1 MATKVIKARIQIL
14 SKTAAQLAAENP
26 VLLLG
31 EPSRET
37 DTGVEKIGDG
47 VTAYIDLP
55 VKPGSVDGADGAD
68 GVDGNDG
75 VDGLSAYQI
84 AVANGFVGN
93 EAAWLVSLQGDDGN
107 NGVDGVDGTDG
118 ADGVDGADGLS
129 AYQIA
134 VANGFV
140 GNEAAWLVSLQ
151 GDDGNNGVDGVDGT
165 DGADGVD
172 GADGLSA
179 YQIAVA
185 NGFVGNEAAWL
196 VSLQGDDGAAA
207 SIGDVGGLTE
217 ALDDRMRGTVRLTV
231 SAIPPASPS
240 VNDLWIET
248 S

>member
-1 MATKVIKARIQIL
+1 MATKVIKARIQVL

-47 VTAYIDLP
+47 VTAYADLP
-55 VKPGSVDGADGAD
+55 VRPGSA
-68 GVDGNDG
+68 
-75 VDGLSAYQI
+75 
-84 AVANGFVGN
+84 
-93 EAAWLVSLQGDDGN
+93 
-107 NGVDGVDGTDG
+107 
-118 ADGVDGADGLS
+118 DGADGLS

-140 GNEAAWLVSLQ
+140 GDQAEWLASLQ
-151 GDDGNNGVDGVDGT
+151 GADGNDGT
-165 DGADGVD
+165 
-172 GADGLSA
+172 DGLSA

-185 NGFVGNEAAWL
+185 NGFVGDQAEWL
-196 VSLQGDDGAAA
+196 ASLQGADGAAA

-240 VNDLWIET
+240 LNDLWIET

>member
-93 EAAWLVSLQGDDGN
+93 EAAWLVSLQGDDG
-107 NGVDGVDGTDG
+107 
-118 ADGVDGADGLS
+118 
-129 AYQIA
+129 
-134 VANGFV
+134 
-140 GNEAAWLVSLQ
+140 
-151 GDDGNNGVDGVDGT
+151 
-165 DGADGVD
+165 
-172 GADGLSA
+172 
-179 YQIAVA
+179 
-185 NGFVGNEAAWL
+185 
-196 VSLQGDDGAAA
+196 AAA